1 MIQTLP
7 AVPTSLGD
15 FFQITWK
22 NHIHKDIFQKKNYY
36 KINHNQTLI

>member
-22 NHIHKDIFQKKNYY
+22 NHIHKDIFKKETII
-36 KINHNQTLI
+36 KLITTKH